1 MKTRAW
7 ALLGAAVIVLGAST
21 ASFGATA
28 TAFTSFA
35 GEEEPTVRYTPGS
48 GTFAND
54 TYDNM
59 TSPSSGVFRFYLRW
73 NASVWDGDR
82 NTTATDRQ
90 RAEVKGL
97 GANQLPNETYEYAHT
112 WKTSRAGSGSF
123 WHVFQLKAVDGDNDP
138 PLVTDSIKAG
148 SSAVVQYCSGTQA
161 GLTAA
166 RSYTYTVNSFIT
178 TNVRIKA
185 SNTANGELKAS
196 INGDA
201 MSGVSA
207 LEMYRPSATQ
217 YRPKWGSYRS
227 VNATAPYGDDTV
239 EQKTITANK
248 K

>member
-1 MKTRAW
+1 MKT
-7 ALLGAAVIVLGAST
+7 
-21 ASFGATA
+21 
-28 TAFTSFA
+28 
-35 GEEEPTVRYTPGS
+35 
-48 GTFAND
+48 
-54 TYDNM
+54 
-59 TSPSSGVFRFYLRW
+59 
-73 NASVWDGDR
+73 
-82 NTTATDRQ
+82 
-90 RAEVKGL
+90 
-97 GANQLPNETYEYAHT
+97 
-112 WKTSRAGSGSF
+112 RAGSGSF

-148 SSAVVQYCSGTQA
+148 NSAVVQYCSGTTE

-178 TNVRIKA
+178 TNVRVKV
-185 SNTANGELKAS
+185 SNTATGELKAS

-207 LEMYRPSATQ
+207 LAMYRPSATQ

-227 VNATAPYGDDTV
+227 VNTTAPYGDDTV